1 MQHPEA
7 HDLTALAYGM
17 IEGPEREQLLAHLST
32 CDACREL
39 YDSFRTEQA
48 DVRDSI
54 MRDARSGASEARA
67 LEATLGMLKAID
79 TPAPRGRLLRIPMW
93 FIAAEVAAVL
103 AVAVALLFV
112 LKPSDDPELVPVADA
127 ARAPANVDGG
137 VVYVSDRKGD
147 WLPADGVPL
156 DEIVK
161 AGDGQILRLTMADG
175 SRAVLEP
182 GSLFRVGYDT
192 INHGRPLVY
201 LLSGDGEIDTADAP
215 ENVFVLA
222 GETGFLAMP
231 NARFALKLEREN
243 TAMPARVMA
252 QVMNGDVVAWP
263 EHAGFTP
270 VAMQHGERGE
280 WTPEGMRLFEAGSA
294 RFMLVND
301 LNSEQIKRFD
311 SIIGRL
317 SVADMPKADP
327 RALHLRRTLEVR
339 REAFEV
345 GNQVVEIKVRATSMD
360 KFVFAANDESLTL
373 SSNGTSLVM
382 TLLAKSGSSQFERRS
397 FDELLPLV
405 PEQFIEDVRKLEARH
420 DSNGK
425 LRITRVPD

>member
-17 IEGPEREQLLAHLST
+17 IEGPEREQLLEHVST

-103 AVAVALLFV
+103 AVAIALLFV

-156 DEIVK
+156 DEVVK

-192 INHGRPLVY
+192 VNHGRPLVY

-231 NARFALKLEREN
+231 NARWLS
-243 TAMPARVMA
+243 TAQIR
-252 QVMNGDVVAWP
+252 
-263 EHAGFTP
+263 
-270 VAMQHGERGE
+270 RS
-280 WTPEGMRLFEAGSA
+280 TPEAFNSRACSRSSA
-294 RFMLVND
+294 SAHP
-301 LNSEQIKRFD
+301 NS
-311 SIIGRL
+311 
-317 SVADMPKADP
+317 
-327 RALHLRRTLEVR
+327 
-339 REAFEV
+339 
-345 GNQVVEIKVRATSMD
+345 
-360 KFVFAANDESLTL
+360 AAISP
-373 SSNGTSLVM
+373 NGCET
-382 TLLAKSGSSQFERRS
+382 SGS
-397 FDELLPLV
+397 PL
-405 PEQFIEDVRKLEARH
+405 
-420 DSNGK
+420 
-425 LRITRVPD
+425 